1 MVYKTRSEMFVC
13 GKYAACEET
22 CVVRQRRKT
31 EKHMLEEK
39 LHRTEDDLSKR
50 LSITQQTLA
59 EKTKELDR
67 LRNEWSSH
75 ASLLTNRHTQD
86 VTAERDK
93 SLQIQSQ
100 CQIKYEQQKR
110 EMEMAHS
117 RAVQHLESRVR
128 ELESTNKELT
138 ERKYKSD
145 SAIRELK
152 AKLTG
157 LEEVDAYVH
166 QMVLWS
172 RDRLRPQLTGWYSRR
187 PWRSIAKGHG
197 PIPSQLFVKKKL
209 EESVE
214 HKQLLI
220 GNFEAT
226 VKSLSE
232 ELLKANEIIKKLQGD
247 MKKLMEKMKLKN
259 AVTMQQEK
267 LLTEK
272 EQMLKKE
279 TLELDN
285 LKRALDQKEDEASKL
300 QEQLDST
307 AQKLDESKQL
317 LKTNENVISWL
328 NKQLN
333 ENKIAS
339 VQGTA
344 GFCDSAMPGSISSK
358 PSVMQNSL
366 LPCCQSINRD
376 YTSAQVP
383 ATPPGSPGIVL
394 HAAGEERR
402 KKASAWEKNLVYPVV
417 MLILLAG
424 TTISVLLVVFNILYL
439 LVDETAMPRGS
450 KASKVQNVLIT
461 GHSKVLAIG
470 NIAGGTY
477 SVGSDEKQDLIEH

>member
-1 MVYKTRSEMFVC
+1 MGVGGGGGQVAPGGPTRLGAGGGGRRRLGLVQLDGDIARQVRGAPATLPPLGVKELTGVIAALGQARPVQSGVRLEEVQSLFLQKNPMTYLPLALCNLTKLSMIVVSGERMVKMPTAICSSPSIKFIKLFDKHCEDEKKQTESMKDHGSEKELEKEFIQAYVETLRDR
-13 GKYAACEET
+13 GKLAQ
-22 CVVRQRRKT
+22 VLKT

-117 RAVQHLESRVR
+117 RAVQHLESRVT

-157 LEEVDAYVH
+157 LEEDYHRAKQEVISLRRENSTLDSECHEKEKLLNQLRTRTA
-166 QMVLWS
+166 VLEQEVKDKEQVVT
-172 RDRLRPQLTGWYSRR
+172 RTTDEFET
-187 PWRSIAKGHG
+187 AKEH
-197 PIPSQLFVKKKL
+197 KKKL

-232 ELLKANEIIKKLQGD
+232 ELLKA
-247 MKKLMEKMKLKN
+247 
-259 AVTMQQEK
+259 VTAIS
-267 LLTEK
+267 LLC
-272 EQMLKKE
+272 
-279 TLELDN
+279 
-285 LKRALDQKEDEASKL
+285 SKL
-300 QEQLDST
+300 DSSYPFNQNWIL
-307 AQKLDESKQL
+307 ASIAHADLQK
-317 LKTNENVISWL
+317 ISAFYSWA
-328 NKQLN
+328 N
-333 ENKIAS
+333 
-339 VQGTA
+339 
-344 GFCDSAMPGSISSK
+344 
-358 PSVMQNSL
+358 
-366 LPCCQSINRD
+366 
-376 YTSAQVP
+376 
-383 ATPPGSPGIVL
+383 
-394 HAAGEERR
+394 AAE
-402 KKASAWEKNLVYPVV
+402 
-417 MLILLAG
+417 
-424 TTISVLLVVFNILYL
+424 
-439 LVDETAMPRGS
+439 
-450 KASKVQNVLIT
+450 
-461 GHSKVLAIG
+461 
-470 NIAGGTY
+470 
-477 SVGSDEKQDLIEH
+477 